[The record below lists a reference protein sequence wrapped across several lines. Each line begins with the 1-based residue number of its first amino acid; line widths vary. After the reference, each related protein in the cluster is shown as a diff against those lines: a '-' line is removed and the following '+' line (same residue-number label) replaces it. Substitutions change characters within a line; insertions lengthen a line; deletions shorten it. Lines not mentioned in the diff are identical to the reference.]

1 MFAVFLFS
9 VMSEC
14 LAGKKVRRIV
24 LMQMFCGRGRIT
36 ICLKQLQETLYQ
48 ISLEKKRK
56 LKNHKVF
63 NDVGLTSL
71 TTLNNFKGSLNLLY
85 LGIETLD
92 GSLHDILSLCNLI
105 DWWIWLFL
113 HAEMPFKN
121 KMGRSRANK
130 WYCWELIQAI
140 SSLIIAVE
148 RKRELCVTRY
158 FLQMAFFLVLDI
170 LWFVVCAA
178 GTGVSFGLLT
188 LLTILKGLMEEHCSL
203 NAEGTCHCSGE
214 YDVPMNSKLLIHNVR
229 RAFASF

>member
-9 VMSEC
+9 VLSEC

-148 RKRELCVTRY
+148 KKRELCVTRY

>member
-9 VMSEC
+9 VLSEC
-14 LAGKKVRRIV
+14 LGRKKVRRIV

-148 RKRELCVTRY
+148 KKRELCVTRY

>member
-1 MFAVFLFS
+1 
-9 VMSEC
+9 
-14 LAGKKVRRIV
+14 
-24 LMQMFCGRGRIT
+24 MQMFCGRGRIT

-48 ISLEKKRK
+48 ISLEKKKETKK
-56 LKNHKVF
+56 LKKVF

-130 WYCWELIQAI
+130 WYCWELIQVI

-148 RKRELCVTRY
+148 RKRELYVTRY

-214 YDVPMNSKLLIHNVR
+214 YDIPMNSKLLTHNVR